1 MPRRR
6 PAISAR
12 AASRAAHGAARPD
25 AERGSRVA
33 PFFLRHDAAV
43 RGYPDAQVQL
53 TDRLTS
59 GVRAALAKAGLP
71 EPEECAWE
79 VPRQAEHGDYATN
92 FPIVLARAARRAPR
106 QIADLVVKNFPPM
119 SEVERLEVAGPG
131 FINVFLAPAWCAGAL
146 SEILAADREYG
157 RGESQ
162 AGQRIRLEFVSANPT
177 GPLVIVNARA
187 AAIGDALARLLRAQ
201 GARVTTEF
209 YVNDAGNQFEALARS
224 FEARVRQEFGEPAAL
239 PENGYPGEYLVDLA
253 KTYRAEGGRLMSG
266 APERERIEH
275 FGRYAVARMVEAQR
289 RVLAA
294 YGVEFDVW
302 SSEQGDVRDR
312 RLPETVLGEFAKRGL
327 SYEQDGALWFRSS
340 DREEAGD
347 DKDRVLR
354 RSSGEPTY
362 FAVDIA
368 YHEHVKFAAADRL
381 INLLGP
387 DHHGYVAR
395 MKAAMQALGH
405 PPEAFEVMLVQL
417 VTLLRDGQPVRMSKR
432 RGEFVLMEELL
443 EEVGRDAARF
453 TFLTRRHDSPLEFDL
468 AVATRQSSDN
478 PVYYVQYAHARI
490 RSIFRQ
496 AAELGLAVP
505 RPIDVDTSPLV
516 EPADLALIKRILQFP
531 ELVRGAARAREPHRV
546 AYWLQELAAEFHA
559 WYKNHRVIQE
569 DVRLMH
575 ARLALCA
582 TVATVVKNGL
592 DLLGVSAPESM

>member
-1 MPRRR
+1 
-6 PAISAR
+6 
-12 AASRAAHGAARPD
+12 
-25 AERGSRVA
+25 
-33 PFFLRHDAAV
+33 
-43 RGYPDAQVQL
+43 VQL

-79 VPRQAEHGDYATN
+79 VPRPAEHGDYATN
-92 FPIVLARAARRAPR
+92 VPMVLARAAKRAPR

-119 SEVERLEVAGPG
+119 AEVERLEVAGPG
-131 FINVFLAPAWCAGAL
+131 FINVFLAPVWCAGAL
-146 SEILAADREYG
+146 REILGAASEYG
-157 RGESQ
+157 RGESH

-187 AAIGDALARLLRAQ
+187 AAIGDALARLLRSQ

-209 YVNDAGNQFEALARS
+209 YVNDAGSQFEALARS

-253 KTYRAEGGRLMSG
+253 RTYRAEGGGLLHG
-266 APERERIEH
+266 APERERLEH

-289 RVLAA
+289 RILRE

-302 SSEQGDVRDR
+302 SSEQRDVRNKG
-312 RLPETVLGEFAKRGL
+312 LPQKVLEELAARGL
-327 SYEQDGALWFRSS
+327 SYEQDGALWFRSAE
-340 DREEAGD
+340 REEAGD

-362 FAVDIA
+362 FGVDVA
-368 YHEHVKFAAADRL
+368 YHHHVKFAAADRV

-405 PPEAFEVMLVQL
+405 PPEAFEVMIVQL

-443 EEVGRDAARF
+443 EEVGRDAVRF

-496 AAELGLAVP
+496 AAEQGIAVP
-505 RPIDVDTSPLV
+505 GLTDVDTSPLV
-516 EPADLALIKRILQFP
+516 EPADLALIKRLLQFA
-531 ELVRGAARAREPHRV
+531 ELVRGATRAREPHRI
-546 AYWLQELAAEFHA
+546 AYWLQELASEFHA

-569 DVRLMH
+569 DLRLMH

-582 TVATVVKNGL
+582 TVATVIRNGL

>member
-1 MPRRR
+1 VRGRTVARAQPDRVST
-6 PAISAR
+6 SAR
-12 AASRAAHGAARPD
+12 RDSI
-25 AERGSRVA
+25 
-33 PFFLRHDAAV
+33 FLRHDAAV
-43 RGYPDAQVQL
+43 RRYPDAQVQL

-71 EPEECAWE
+71 EPEDCAWE

-92 FPIVLARAARRAPR
+92 APMVLARAAKRAPR
-106 QIADLVVKNFPPM
+106 QIAELVVKNFPPM
-119 SEVERLEVAGPG
+119 PEVERIEVAGPG
-131 FINVFLAPAWCAGAL
+131 FLNVFLAPAWCAGAL
-146 SEILAADREYG
+146 REILAAGATYG

-162 AGQRIRLEFVSANPT
+162 TAQRIRLEFVSANPT

-187 AAIGDALARLLRAQ
+187 AAIGDALARLLRSQ

-224 FEARVRQEFGEPAAL
+224 FEARVRQEFGEAVTL
-239 PENGYPGEYLVDLA
+239 PENGYPGDYLVELA
-253 KTYRAEGGRLMSG
+253 KTYRAEGGRLMSD

-289 RVLAA
+289 RILAE

-302 SSEQGDVRDR
+302 SSEQHDVRNR
-312 RLPETVLGEFAKRGL
+312 HLPEKILEEFAARGL

-340 DREEAGD
+340 GEEVGD

-405 PPEAFEVMLVQL
+405 PSDAFEVMIVQL

-496 AAELGLAVP
+496 ASEQGIAVP
-505 RPIDVDTSPLV
+505 RLTDIDTSPLT
-516 EPADLALIKRILQFP
+516 EPADLALIKRLLQFP
-531 ELVRGAARAREPHRV
+531 ELVRGAASAREPHRV
-546 AYWLQELAAEFHA
+546 AYWLQQLASEFHA
-559 WYKNHRVIQE
+559 WYKNHRVIQD

-582 TVATVVKNGL
+582 TVGTVVKNGL
-592 DLLGVSAPESM
+592 DLLGVGAPESM

>member
-1 MPRRR
+1 MARRR

-92 FPIVLARAARRAPR
+92 VPMVLARAARRAPR

-119 SEVERLEVAGPG
+119 TEVERLEVAGPG
-131 FINVFLAPAWCAGAL
+131 FINVFLAPTWCAGAL
-146 SEILAADREYG
+146 AEILAAGGEYG

-162 AGQRIRLEFVSANPT
+162 ADQRIRLEFVSANPT

-253 KTYRAEGGRLMSG
+253 KTYRAEGGSLMADAS
-266 APERERIEH
+266 ERERIEH

-289 RVLAA
+289 RILSA

-302 SSEQGDVRDR
+302 SSEQRDVRDR
-312 RLPETVLGEFAKRGL
+312 RLSEKVLEEFAKRGL

-354 RSSGEPTY
+354 RSNGEPTY

-405 PPEAFEVMLVQL
+405 PPETFEVMLVQL

-453 TFLTRRHDSPLEFDL
+453 TFLTRRHDSPLEFDM

-496 AAELGLAVP
+496 AAEQGLAVP
-505 RPIDVDTSPLV
+505 RPTGVDTGPLV
-516 EPADLALIKRILQFP
+516 EPADLALIKRLLQFP
-531 ELVRGAARAREPHRV
+531 DLVRDAARAREPHRV

-592 DLLGVSAPESM
+592 ALLGVSAPESM

>member
-1 MPRRR
+1 
-6 PAISAR
+6 
-12 AASRAAHGAARPD
+12 
-25 AERGSRVA
+25 
-33 PFFLRHDAAV
+33 
-43 RGYPDAQVQL
+43 VQL
-53 TDRLTS
+53 TDRLTG
-59 GVRAALAKAGLP
+59 GVRAALVKAGLP

-92 FPIVLARAARRAPR
+92 VPMVLARAAKRAPK
-106 QIADLVVKNFPPM
+106 QIADLVVRNFPPM
-119 SEVERLEVAGPG
+119 DEVERLEVAGPG
-131 FINVFLAPAWCAGAL
+131 FINVFLTPAWCAGAL
-146 SEILAADREYG
+146 REILAAGAEYG

-162 AGQRIRLEFVSANPT
+162 AGQRVRLEFVSANPT

-187 AAIGDALARLLRAQ
+187 AAVGDALARLLRSQ
-201 GARVTTEF
+201 GAAVTTEF
-209 YVNDAGNQFEALARS
+209 YVNDAGNQFEAVARS
-224 FEARVRQEFGEPAAL
+224 FEARVKQAFGEPATL

-253 KTYRAEGGRLMSG
+253 KTYRNEGGRLMND

-289 RVLAA
+289 RILRE

-302 SSEQGDVRDR
+302 SSEQRDVRDK
-312 RLPETVLGEFAKRGL
+312 RLPEKILDEFAARGL

-340 DREEAGD
+340 EREEAGD

-362 FAVDIA
+362 FAVDVA
-368 YHEHVKFAAADRL
+368 YHHHVKFAAADRL

-405 PPEAFEVMLVQL
+405 PPEAFEVLIVQL

-496 AAELGLAVP
+496 ATEQGIAVP
-505 RPIDVDTSPLV
+505 RLTDIDTSPLV
-516 EPADLALIKRILQFP
+516 EPADLALIKQLLQFP
-531 ELVRGAARAREPHRV
+531 ELVKGATRALEPHRV
-546 AYWLQELAAEFHA
+546 AYWLQQLAAEFHA
-559 WYKNHRVIQE
+559 WYKNHRVIQ
-569 DVRLMH
+569 DDARLMH

-582 TVATVVKNGL
+582 TVGTVTRNGL